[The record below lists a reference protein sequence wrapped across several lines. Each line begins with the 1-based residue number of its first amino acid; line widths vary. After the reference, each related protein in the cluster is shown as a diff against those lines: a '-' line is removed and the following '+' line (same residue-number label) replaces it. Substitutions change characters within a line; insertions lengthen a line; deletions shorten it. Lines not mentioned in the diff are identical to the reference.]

1 LLAVLVRFS
10 SVEDVDY
17 PGAFKWLMRIYALIT
32 FDLAAWLPTP
42 CAGWSYYHTLLLA
55 TLLPLYL
62 VLIVALVS
70 LFSRDPDAKKRACR
84 RLAVLL
90 IMCHATV
97 CSVLFEFFHLDG
109 VEYHTSSA
117 SDTDERGFPTSSSSR
132 KY

>member
-1 LLAVLVRFS
+1 
-10 SVEDVDY
+10 
-17 PGAFKWLMRIYALIT
+17 MRIYALVT

-42 CAGWSYYHTLLLA
+42 CAGWSYYHTLLMA

-62 VLIVALVS
+62 VLVVALVS
-70 LFSRDPDAKKRACR
+70 LCSRDPDAKQRACR

-109 VEYHTSSA
+109 VEYHTA
-117 SDTDERGFPTSSSSR
+117 DERGFRTSATERELYLARDYTIRASSKR
-132 KY
+132 YQAV